1 MKTVSVALVVCLNIG
16 VDPPDVIKTTPCA
29 RLECWVD
36 PHALPPPK
44 AVDTIGKTLQM
55 QYERWQPRVRPPIFT
70 SPFTLCGEP
79 RQSFSLP
86 AIFAVPPLCMTSTY
100 HIPSTS
106 HLDQRTYKSA
116 LSIRSP

>member
-1 MKTVSVALVVCLNIG
+1 MASSQMKTVSVALVVCLNIG

-55 QYERWQPRVRPPIFT
+55 QYERWQPRVRVNTIWWHKNQKFR
-70 SPFTLCGEP
+70 FY
-79 RQSFSLP
+79 FSATNFSRNDSLKKDE
-86 AIFAVPPLCMTSTY
+86 IDLLIEILV
-100 HIPSTS
+100 IVV
-106 HLDQRTYKSA
+106 D
-116 LSIRSP
+116 